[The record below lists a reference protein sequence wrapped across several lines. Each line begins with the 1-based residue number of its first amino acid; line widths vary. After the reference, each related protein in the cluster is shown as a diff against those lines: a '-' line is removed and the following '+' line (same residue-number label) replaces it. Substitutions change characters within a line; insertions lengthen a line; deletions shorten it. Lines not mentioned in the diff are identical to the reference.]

1 MRRRI
6 TEDQAARWM
15 SAADTIRKISEM
27 SEDLYVDFALDKNG
41 IELTES
47 EKAKVLKVLK
57 SIVEGCAGWAYMFTP
72 QSEWTG
78 GENSVVNTP
87 HVIDSV

>member
-6 TEDQAARWM
+6 TEDQAAKWM
-15 SAADTIRKISEM
+15 SVADTIRKISEM
-27 SEDLYVDFALDKNG
+27 SEGLYIDFALDKNG
-41 IELTES
+41 ITLSEG
-47 EKAKVLKVLK
+47 EKAKVLNVL
-57 SIVEGCAGWAYMFTP
+57 SGIVDGCAGWSYMFTP

-78 GENSVVNTP
+78 GDNSVVNTP